1 VIDSEEIKKYLN
13 LIRISDTFFPL
24 GSFAMSQAME
34 ELISEHVYER
44 SQLGSVMNLYLEK
57 IWKSFDYKIFM
68 IARERVR
75 NNDIKGLVELDNI
88 CYASKLTEENRST
101 LTKMGKGLLS
111 AIRLKEGAVAQNY
124 MTMVNDKTAPGTFPV
139 AMAVVSEDI
148 GLGELGAISLIY
160 VNMMEV
166 MASLVRMG
174 FIDYIDGQRM
184 LEELIKGIEIEDKS
198 MDLNQSFPVVDIF
211 SMRHELNPSRM
222 FIS

>member
-1 VIDSEEIKKYLN
+1 MIESEEIKKYLN
-13 LIRISDTFFPL
+13 LVRVSDTFFPL

-34 ELISEHVYER
+34 ELISEHIYEK
-44 SQLGSVMNLYLEK
+44 SQLVSVMSLYLEK

-68 IARERVR
+68 IAYEIAR
-75 NNDIKGLVELDNI
+75 NNDIEGLIELDNI

-124 MTMVNDKTAPGTFPV
+124 MTVVNDKTAPGTFPV
-139 AMAVVSEDI
+139 AIAVVSVDI

-174 FIDYIDGQRM
+174 FIDYIDGQNM
-184 LEELIKGIEIEDKS
+184 LDELIRGINIEDKS
-198 MDLNQSFPVVDIF
+198 MGLNQSFPAVDIF
-211 SMRHELNPSRM
+211 SMKHELNPSRM